1 MADSLCVTFKNVI
14 KFTSCVPLQSTL
26 PLNGVKSKE
35 MYPRCYHYTVCLSC
49 SGRAQVVRYHRCNS
63 CRSCLFSRNISITV
77 SSEAPSPLR
86 YVLPYLYRLY
96 YLHSSSVYLFLVSVS
111 NASGCIC
118 LCVCHPPFS
127 FLPPSPS
134 QTVDWY
140 GDTRLHVFLALPQ
153 MGPWQHVRDQNV
165 LYLSCQAVPRDQNGS
180 RPLLGGGR
188 SFPSSNRGF
197 YLLLCL
203 LAWLNDFYC

>member
-96 YLHSSSVYLFLVSVS
+96 YLHSSSLSISSLFQSEMLQVVSVYVS
-111 NASGCIC
+111 VT
-118 LCVCHPPFS
+118 LPFLS
-127 FLPPSPS
+127 SLP
-134 QTVDWY
+134 
-140 GDTRLHVFLALPQ
+140 LPRRQ
-153 MGPWQHVRDQNV
+153 LTGMATPDCM
-165 LYLSCQAVPRDQNGS
+165 Y
-180 RPLLGGGR
+180 
-188 SFPSSNRGF
+188 F
-197 YLLLCL
+197 
-203 LAWLNDFYC
+203 